1 MSHSSNTERRN
12 KKRDQFSRKS
22 ARSGLRPN
30 HVIGV
35 AGAAFVILL
44 IILAVGMSTKS
55 SAATV
60 VTATADGV
68 VQIPLANLS
77 DGRVRFYEYRASNNM
92 AVRFFVIKSSD
103 GVYRAAADACKVCY
117 RDKLGYHQEGDDL
130 VCNKC
135 GRRFR
140 SKNVNVITGSC
151 NPDGIPRT
159 IQGNNLLIAAADLDA
174 RAFLF

>member
-1 MSHSSNTERRN
+1 MSHSSNNERRN
-12 KKRDQFSRKS
+12 RKREQFSRKP

-30 HVIGV
+30 QVIGV

-44 IILAVGMSTKS
+44 IFLAVGWSTKS

-60 VTATADGV
+60 VTATADGI
-68 VQIPLANLS
+68 VQIPLANIS
-77 DGRVRFYEYRASNNM
+77 DGDVRFYEYRASNNKT
-92 AVRFFVIKSSD
+92 VRFFVVKSSD

-117 RDKLGYHQEGDDL
+117 REKLGYHQEGDDL

-135 GRRFR
+135 NRHFR
-140 SKNVNVITGSC
+140 SKDVNVITGSC

-159 IQGNNLLIAAADLDA
+159 IQGNNLLIATADLDA
-174 RAFLF
+174 RSVLF